1 MVESQKSAGAPNSSR
16 SEMLIN
22 EVHWSETETRAIYLK
37 EQQSKRR
44 GLDPISQEPWG
55 LFPVGY
61 VWNTSS
67 RGHPAHILVLEPPQ
81 LHLYSELL
89 LMTKALC
96 QSNAEYCISP
106 VCVNLI
112 SSVTLTAIGQSRN
125 RNWGLYFQAQLFFF
139 NQNKRKKQHPYAC
152 FHQPICQTP
161 SKYETW
167 KKTKKQRKQRKQNK
181 NSTKTIHWPKYS
193 SLS

>member
-22 EVHWSETETRAIYLK
+22 EVHWSETEIRAIYLK

-125 RNWGLYFQAQLFFF
+125 RNWGLYFQAQLFFLTKIKEKNSIHMPVF
-139 NQNKRKKQHPYAC
+139 TNPYVKLHQNMKH
-152 FHQPICQTP
+152 
-161 SKYETW
+161 E
-167 KKTKKQRKQRKQNK
+167 KKTKKQRKQRKQRLHEN
-181 NSTKTIHWPKYS
+181 YS
-193 SLS
+193 LT

>member
-22 EVHWSETETRAIYLK
+22 EVHWSETEIRAIYLK

-125 RNWGLYFQAQLFFF
+125 RNWGLYFQAQLFFLTKIKEKNSIHMPVF
-139 NQNKRKKQHPYAC
+139 TSPYVKLHQNMKHEKKQ
-152 FHQPICQTP
+152 
-161 SKYETW
+161 K
-167 KKTKKQRKQRKQNK
+167 NK
-181 NSTKTIHWPKYS
+181 ENKENKDSTKTIHWPKYS

>member
-22 EVHWSETETRAIYLK
+22 EVHWSETEIRAIYLK

-96 QSNAEYCISP
+96 KSNAEYCISP

-112 SSVTLTAIGQSRN
+112 SSVTLTAIGQEQKLR
-125 RNWGLYFQAQLFFF
+125 ALFSSSALFLT
-139 NQNKRKKQHPYAC
+139 KRKEKNSIHMPV
-152 FHQPICQTP
+152 FTICQTP

-167 KKTKKQRKQRKQNK
+167 KKQKKQRKQKLHEN
-181 NSTKTIHWPKYS
+181 NSLT
-193 SLS
+193 

>member
-1 MVESQKSAGAPNSSR
+1 MVESQKFAGAPNSSR

-22 EVHWSETETRAIYLK
+22 EVHWSETEIRAIYLK
-37 EQQSKRR
+37 EQQSKQR

-125 RNWGLYFQAQLFFF
+125 RNWGLYFQAQLFFLTKIKEK
-139 NQNKRKKQHPYAC
+139 NSIHMPAC

-167 KKTKKQRKQRKQNK
+167 KKQKKQGKQRKQKLHEN
-181 NSTKTIHWPKYS
+181 YS
-193 SLS
+193 LT

>member
-22 EVHWSETETRAIYLK
+22 EVHWSIRAIYLK

-112 SSVTLTAIGQSRN
+112 SSVTLTAIGQNRN
-125 RNWGLYFQAQLFFF
+125 RNWGLYFQAQLFFLTKIKEKNSIHMPVF
-139 NQNKRKKQHPYAC
+139 TSPYVKLHQNMKH
-152 FHQPICQTP
+152 
-161 SKYETW
+161 E

>member
-22 EVHWSETETRAIYLK
+22 EVHWSETEIRAIYLK
-37 EQQSKRR
+37 EQQSKQR

-125 RNWGLYFQAQLFFF
+125 RNWGLYFQAQLLF
-139 NQNKRKKQHPYAC
+139 
-152 FHQPICQTP
+152 
-161 SKYETW
+161 
-167 KKTKKQRKQRKQNK
+167 
-181 NSTKTIHWPKYS
+181 
-193 SLS
+193 

>member
-125 RNWGLYFQAQLFFF
+125 RNWGLYFQAQLFFLTKIKEKNSIHMPVF
-139 NQNKRKKQHPYAC
+139 TSPYVKLHQNMKHEKKQ
-152 FHQPICQTP
+152 
-161 SKYETW
+161 K
-167 KKTKKQRKQRKQNK
+167 NK
-181 NSTKTIHWPKYS
+181 ENKENKDSTKTIHWPKYR

>member
-125 RNWGLYFQAQLFFF
+125 RNWGLYFQAQLFFLTKIKEKNSIHMPVF
-139 NQNKRKKQHPYAC
+139 TSPYVKLHQNMKH
-152 FHQPICQTP
+152 
-161 SKYETW
+161 E
-167 KKTKKQRKQRKQNK
+167 KKTKKQRKQRKQRLHEN
-181 NSTKTIHWPKYS
+181 YS
-193 SLS
+193 LT

>member
-22 EVHWSETETRAIYLK
+22 EVHWSIRAIYLK

-44 GLDPISQEPWG
+44 GPDPISQEPWG

-125 RNWGLYFQAQLFFF
+125 RNWGLYFQAQLFFLTKIKEKNSIHMPVF
-139 NQNKRKKQHPYAC
+139 TSPYVKLHQNMKHEKSKKN
-152 FHQPICQTP
+152 
-161 SKYETW
+161 KEN
-167 KKTKKQRKQRKQNK
+167 KTKTPRKLFTDLNTAHYH
-181 NSTKTIHWPKYS
+181 NTS
-193 SLS
+193 

>member
-22 EVHWSETETRAIYLK
+22 EVHWSETEIRAIYLK

-96 QSNAEYCISP
+96 KSNAEYCISP

-112 SSVTLTAIGQSRN
+112 SSVTLTAIGQEQKLR
-125 RNWGLYFQAQLFFF
+125 ALFSSSALFLTKIKEKNSIHMPVF
-139 NQNKRKKQHPYAC
+139 TSPYVKLHQNMKHEKSKKN
-152 FHQPICQTP
+152 
-161 SKYETW
+161 KE
-167 KKTKKQRKQRKQNK
+167 NK
-181 NSTKTIHWPKYS
+181 NSTKTIHWPKYR

>member
-22 EVHWSETETRAIYLK
+22 EVHWSETEIRAIYLK

-125 RNWGLYFQAQLFFF
+125 RNWGLYFQAQLFFLTKIKEKNSIHMPVF
-139 NQNKRKKQHPYAC
+139 TSPYVKLHQNMEHEKSKKN
-152 FHQPICQTP
+152 
-161 SKYETW
+161 KEN
-167 KKTKKQRKQRKQNK
+167 KTKTPRKQFTDLNTAHYH
-181 NSTKTIHWPKYS
+181 NTS
-193 SLS
+193 